1 MDHNVVEFLEVID
14 IPISVHWL
22 ILSKVVF
29 DKVQLQVT
37 KKDMMRN
44 HLLTYTYIMLSFDRN
59 TLPDNNGVTEFA

>member
-1 MDHNVVEFLEVID
+1 MHHDVVEFLEVID

-37 KKDMMRN
+37 KRHDEIPSKDF
-44 HLLTYTYIMLSFDRN
+44 TYIMLSFDRN